1 MPPAFFFDPRGLL
14 AFFELALVAAFDFF
28 DAAPLALL
36 VDLRF
41 GACAG
46 KMGGRGEFR
55 ARERAGTTHHSC
67 SRSNSR

>member
-46 KMGGRGEFR
+46 KNGW
-55 ARERAGTTHHSC
+55 ARRI
-67 SRSNSR
+67 